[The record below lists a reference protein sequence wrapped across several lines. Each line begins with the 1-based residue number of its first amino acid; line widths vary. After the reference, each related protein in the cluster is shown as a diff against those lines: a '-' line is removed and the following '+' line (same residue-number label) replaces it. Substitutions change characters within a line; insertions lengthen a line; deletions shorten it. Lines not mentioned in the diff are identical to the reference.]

1 MLHSGPNRF
10 SRCSLTEWLENF
22 PHDVLVLKLA
32 SMGDILLSV
41 SALLLV
47 INECAQA
54 KCIALPRLAYLLCLS
69 PKVLVGCANKSSLP
83 VVLLQD
89 ETHFCEDVC
98 GVRHV

>member
-1 MLHSGPNRF
+1 MLYSGPNRF

-22 PHDVLVLKLA
+22 PQNVSMLKLA

-69 PKVLVGCANKSSLP
+69 PKVLVGCANKAL
-83 VVLLQD
+83 
-89 ETHFCEDVC
+89 C
-98 GVRHV
+98 R